1 MVDRR
6 ANRSGRIL
14 STHLLVAAAGLLAIA
29 PSASAAPPAAGT
41 VIGNQAVAT
50 YQSAGQTFSVTSN
63 RVETTIK
70 TIAGVQIENDT
81 SKDVIAGGN
90 AFFPHTV
97 TNVGNAADRYDL
109 TTSELGS
116 GLSVAGIYA
125 DDDCD
130 GVPNTLT
137 AITRTGSLNPGESA
151 CVVVE
156 VNVAP
161 GATGSPTLKITAA
174 STLETAGNFVSGTP
188 NQPNDSD
195 TDTVNVVDGAVL
207 QFTKNM
213 SLAADGDRDDSGS
226 LTPGDR
232 VRVRFNYSNTGGADA
247 TQVEI
252 SDVLPDELVYVAGT
266 GKWSDGGTMNEGGG
280 ATPDHTNGQGHTIF
294 YSYDE
299 TLGLKAVIS
308 TLPVGKTSYIEFE
321 ASVADGAAGTIANT
335 GTIDSDQTGQQ
346 SSNEARLTVDNGDAI
361 AVTLADRSAAD
372 PAYAGR
378 SKSDLPDDNLGGSVI
393 SATDGD
399 GEANDTIAHVAGY
412 LSSSTPVPF
421 EVIITNHSNTAQRFN
436 FSAAPGNYP
445 EGTTFTFATDGAPI
459 LDTNGDGQ
467 PDIQVAANTVSKL
480 SVRANLPSGSARSAG
495 QEAWEATVTATAI
508 ANPAVSNRTRLRIE
522 AAVGGGTVDLQN
534 GGDKAIGAAVDNGG
548 EPWTTVD
555 TNPGEAAEFTLVVV
569 NKRSVP
575 DSFNL
580 SFSETNF
587 APGAM
592 PAGWQVVF
600 RNADGETVTNTG
612 VISPGASA
620 KLTARVTPP
629 ASASPSS
636 LGETN
641 VYFRA
646 ASTSNPSVVDT
657 KLDRVTVRQRVDLA
671 ISTDQTAQAAP
682 GGVVVITHLLENRG
696 NVSIKNG
703 AIGYDPAFPSFAE
716 SLWHDINGNGVWD
729 SSDTLVNSL
738 ADIVGEGSFAPDDT
752 ALLFSRV
759 QVPSTG
765 ASGLSESAKIVV
777 GTNLTGPGG
786 ASVTDQ
792 NTGNNAVTETVTVV
806 SGNVTVTKSQALD
819 ADCNGE
825 ADVDFSP
832 HPQAAAPGECI
843 VYRVTAVNVGTAN
856 ADGLKIDDAVP
867 AYTTYVGS
875 SAVAEGGSSASVSQ
889 QPDNR
894 ATGAIQSKHDTL
906 SPGQKATLT
915 FRVRIDQ

>member
-1 MVDRR
+1 MGDRR
-6 ANRSGRIL
+6 ANRWGRIL
-14 STHLLVAAAGLLAIA
+14 STHLLVAAAGLLAMA

-109 TTSELGS
+109 TTSDLGS

-151 CVVVE
+151 CVVIE
-156 VNVAP
+156 VNVAA

-213 SLAADGDRDDSGS
+213 SLAADTDGSGS

-247 TQVEI
+247 TDVEI

-266 GKWSDGGTMNEGGG
+266 GKWSDGGTMNDAGG
-280 ATPDHTNGQGHTIF
+280 ATDHTNGQGHTIS
-294 YSYDE
+294 YSFDE
-299 TLGLKAVIS
+299 ALGLKAVIS
-308 TLPVGKTSYIEFE
+308 ALPVGKTSYIEFE

-335 GTIDSDQTGQQ
+335 GTIVSKQTGQQ
-346 SSNEARLTVDNGDAI
+346 SSNEARITVDNGDAI
-361 AVTLADRSAAD
+361 AVTLADRSATD

-378 SKSDLPDDNLGGSVI
+378 STSDLPDDNLGGSVI
-393 SATDGD
+393 SENDGD
-399 GEANDTIAHVAGY
+399 GEANDTVAYVTGY
-412 LSSSTPVPF
+412 LPSSTPVPF

-436 FSAAPGNYP
+436 LSAAPGNYP
-445 EGTTFTFATDGAPI
+445 SGTTFTFVADGAPI

-467 PDIQVAANTVSKL
+467 PDVQVAANTVSKV
-480 SVRANLPSGSARSAG
+480 SVRANLPSGSARSADA
-495 QEAWEATVTATAI
+495 EAWEATVTATAI
-508 ANPAVSNRTRLRIE
+508 ANPAVSNRTRLQIKS
-522 AAVGGGTVDLQN
+522 AVGGGTVDLQN

-548 EPWTTVD
+548 EPWTTVETD
-555 TNPGEAAEFTLVVV
+555 PGEAAEFTLVVV

-600 RNADGETVTNTG
+600 TNGSETVTNTG
-612 VISPGASA
+612 VIGPGASA
-620 KLTARVTPP
+620 TFTARVTPP
-629 ASASPSS
+629 ASAPPSS

-641 VYFRA
+641 IYFRA
-646 ASTSNPSVVDT
+646 ASTSSPSVVDT

-682 GGVVVITHLLENRG
+682 GGVVVITHVLENRG

-729 SSDTLVNSL
+729 SSDKLVNSL
-738 ADIVGEGSFAPDDT
+738 ADIVGEGSLTPGDT

-806 SGNVTVTKSQALD
+806 SGNVAVAKVQALD
-819 ADCNGE
+819 AECNGE

-832 HPQAAAPGECI
+832 HPQAASPGECI

-856 ADGLKIDDAVP
+856 ADGLRIDDAVP

-875 SAVAEGGSSASVSQ
+875 SAAAAGGSEASISQ
-889 QPDNR
+889 QPGDG
-894 ATGAIQSKHDTL
+894 ATGAIQSKHGTL
-906 SPGQKATLT
+906 SPGQEATLT